1 MKLYNF
7 EVDLKSLSDSNIA
20 IRRQCVVL
28 AKDDNDANNK
38 IVAKFGERLAKYT
51 AYYDNDIVLIDRID

>member
-7 EVDLKSLSDSNIA
+7 DVDLISSSDSKVA
-20 IRRQCVVL
+20 IRRQCIVL
-28 AKDDNDANNK
+28 AKDDGDATNK
-38 IVAKFGERLAKYT
+38 IVAKFGKRLSNYT